1 MINLSKQELEILDLL
16 IDKRQNFVIYKLPH
30 SRKWQFRMQDVG
42 EPQLF
47 TDIKDLNG
55 EEGYVITPFQVSTEY
70 PIVLLKPTKHSL
82 PTMEEVEQMVSLK
95 SDTLYGGVERD
106 DDELLTRYQTCFTSF
121 MDYLENKSIDKL
133 VLARQKR
140 VNPKFDYS
148 IAKAFE
154 KACSTY
160 PNTYVYLLNTT
171 QTGTWMGSTPEMILS
186 GSGTKWQTVALAGT
200 KKYTDGIV
208 IEWDKKNILEQDI
221 VSQYMEM
228 QFNKLNVPVNRTGPT
243 TVQAGQLAHLKTDFN
258 FELNNRDH
266 LGDILKLLH
275 PTPAVCGLPKE
286 EAFQFIIAN
295 EPENRSYYS
304 GFIGELSPKGS
315 TDLFVNLRCVQIHQ
329 KSYTLYAGGGLLG
342 SSTLESEWLETE
354 NKMQTMQSILLT
366 NKCEN

>member
-1 MINLSKQELEILDLL
+1 MIKLSKQELEILDLL
-16 IDKRQNFVIYKLPH
+16 IDKRQDFVIYKLPN
-30 SRKWQFRMQDVG
+30 SSKWQFRMQDVG
-42 EPQLF
+42 DPQLF

-55 EEGYVITPFQVSTEY
+55 EEGYVITPFQVSNEY
-70 PIVLLKPTKHSL
+70 PIVLLKPNKHSL
-82 PTMEEVEQMVSLK
+82 PTMEEVEQMRVK
-95 SDTLYGGVERD
+95 PDTLSQGVEVND
-106 DDELLTRYQTCFTSF
+106 SELLNSYQGCFSCF
-121 MDYLENKSIDKL
+121 MDYLENNPIDKL

-140 VNPKFDYS
+140 VFPKYDYS
-148 IAKAFE
+148 IAEAFE

-160 PNTYVYLLNTT
+160 PNTYVYLLHTAR
-171 QTGTWMGSTPEMILS
+171 TGTWMGSTPEMILS
-186 GSGTKWQTVALAGT
+186 GSGDKWQTVALAGT
-200 KKYTDGIV
+200 KKYSDGAV

-228 QFNKLNVPVNRTGPT
+228 QFKKLNVPVYKTGPT
-243 TVQAGQLAHLKTDFN
+243 TIQAGRLAHLKTDFN
-258 FELNNRDH
+258 FELSNRDQ

-286 EAFQFIIAN
+286 EAFQFIITN
-295 EPENRSYYS
+295 EPDNRSYYS

-315 TDLFVNLRCVQIHQ
+315 TDLFVNLRCVQIYQ

-366 NKCEN
+366 NKREN